1 MEKDK
6 YIYLLRGGIMS
17 RPIILGIVGDSAAG
31 KTTLTKGIAQVL
43 GPENVTTI
51 CTDDYHRYDRKQ
63 RAEIGI
69 TALHPDCNHLDIMQ
83 QHLSLLRTG
92 QPILKPVYS
101 HKTGSFEAPL
111 YIKPEKFVI
120 IEGLLGYSTRAAR
133 DCYDVKVYLAP
144 PEELRT
150 QWKVKRDTQ
159 KRGYTA
165 EQVIE
170 EMQKREPDS
179 EQFIRPQRQW
189 SDIVVSFYPS
199 DDDSDG
205 SSGNLNVR
213 LVLRPTIPHPDLS
226 QIIKLG
232 NGSYP
237 PAIRLG
243 LDRDMGKPV
252 DVLEVD
258 GHATKEQ
265 VNKLEH
271 IICSDMP
278 NLRNICDTEGNP
290 ELGKVAGT
298 TGEIIQSYPLAL
310 TQLLI
315 TYHMLKA
322 THMYQKESAIKV

>member
-1 MEKDK
+1 
-6 YIYLLRGGIMS
+6 MS

-43 GPENVTTI
+43 GPENVTVI

-83 QHLSLLRTG
+83 QHLSLLRIG

-101 HKTGSFEAPL
+101 HKTGTFEPPV
-111 YIKPEKFVI
+111 YIKPNKFVI
-120 IEGLLGYSTRAAR
+120 VEGLLGYSTRTAR
-133 DCYDVKVYLAP
+133 DSYDVKVYLAP
-144 PEELRT
+144 PEELRAT
-150 QWKVKRDTQ
+150 WKVKRDTQ
-159 KRGYTA
+159 KRGYTE
-165 EQVIE
+165 EQVLAE
-170 EMQKREPDS
+170 LEKREPDS

-189 SDIVVSFYPS
+189 SDIVISFYPPN
-199 DDDSDG
+199 DDLNQVNG
-205 SSGNLNVR
+205 HLNVR
-213 LVLRPTIPHPDLS
+213 LVLRPTIPHPNFT
-226 QIIKLG
+226 QILG
-232 NGSYP
+232 LDQNFMS
-237 PAIRLG
+237 AIRLG

-258 GHATKEQ
+258 GHATLEQ

-271 IICSDMP
+271 LICSDMP
-278 NLRNICDTEGNP
+278 HLRNICDRDSNP

-298 TGEIIQSYPLAL
+298 TGETIQSYPLAL

-322 THMYQKESAIKV
+322 TLSLIHI